1 MGGGAARAAAYG
13 SHENATLAIRPE
25 NRENRDLRT
34 RLVAVHGQEC
44 DHSTLVPA
52 LGTGDG
58 MRAAWEDAAGRGRSA
73 AVVPKTRF
81 WRNRDKCISYGV
93 RCSVTVSKRSDGCF
107 APRGI
112 SHYPHEAPG
121 AIWTTEELIVDM
133 PVIIL
138 TRHRSVLPTPRAA
151 PCFRPIWYPR

>member
-1 MGGGAARAAAYG
+1 MAGGGAARAAAYG

-81 WRNRDKCISYGV
+81 WRNREKCISYGV

-112 SHYPHEAPG
+112 LHYPHEAPG
-121 AIWTTEELIVDM
+121 AIGTGLI
-133 PVIIL
+133 IISGFAHNA
-138 TRHRSVLPTPRAA
+138 RHLISDSVR
-151 PCFRPIWYPR
+151 F